1 MAPCYAS
8 YVGKVGRLLGARVA
22 RALLAVRNRQVL
34 LLALA
39 GVVVLVAFCAARP
52 SPPGEEL
59 TPEETQRIYA
69 ALLTRVEKGGPNHLH
84 SRRLYHYAPPFAEAA
99 GASVHIVQA
108 AALLHD
114 STKEDGEG
122 EPKERFC
129 THGEQGA
136 DFTRKVLVEIGKSD
150 DFAGLASTAVR
161 EHMGPCG
168 FNWRYL
174 SRRFMSK
181 FCDRRFPAPSS
192 PEAEVLYDID
202 MLDLMTVDGVVKVA
216 ELRQKN
222 PEFAKE
228 PLEASVRSGPDSAW
242 KSVVDAKQT
251 LLTVRARE
259 CGASLASHTEA
270 FVDGIDFA
278 EVTDVAGLKR
288 AAAAYLAASP
298 LPPCLP
304 RVPPYGG
311 SPAP

>member
-1 MAPCYAS
+1 M
-8 YVGKVGRLLGARVA
+8 KQLGRQLAARVA
-22 RALLAVRNRQVL
+22 RALLDARKRR
-34 LLALA
+34 
-39 GVVVLVAFCAARP
+39 VLVAAFAGMVALFAFSALRP
-52 SPPGEEL
+52 SPPGEKL
-59 TPEETQRIYA
+59 TPRDTARIYA
-69 ALLTRVEKGGPNHLH
+69 ALLSRVELGGPNHLH
-84 SRRLYHYAPPFAEAA
+84 SRRLYYYAPPFAEAA
-99 GASVHIVQA
+99 GASVHVVQA

-136 DFTRKVLVEIGKSD
+136 EFTKKVLGEIGKTEA
-150 DFAGLASTAVR
+150 FAELASTAVR

-181 FCDRRFPAPSS
+181 FCGRRFPTPSS
-192 PEAEVLYDID
+192 PEAKVLYDID

-242 KSVVDAKQT
+242 KSVVDAEQT
-251 LLTVRARE
+251 LLTDSARQ
-259 CGASLASHTEA
+259 CGASLTSHTKA
-270 FVDGIDFA
+270 FIEGIDFA
-278 EVTDVAGLKR
+278 KVTDVAGLKL
-288 AAAAYLAASP
+288 AAAVYLARSP

-304 RVPPYGG
+304 PVPRFDGAAVVP
-311 SPAP
+311 